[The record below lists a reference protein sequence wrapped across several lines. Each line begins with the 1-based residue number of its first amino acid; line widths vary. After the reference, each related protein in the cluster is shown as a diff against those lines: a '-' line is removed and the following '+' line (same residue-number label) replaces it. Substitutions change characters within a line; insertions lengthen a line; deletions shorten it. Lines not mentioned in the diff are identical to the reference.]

1 MKPAAILAAGLGIAA
16 TASVPV
22 LATALGATGAQ
33 PAAGQIEMF
42 STPALNG
49 GTSTVLITGAI
60 GDYGKSV
67 KINKAGQP
75 DPKGPYSELHLQ
87 KAPSLSTAPRSK
99 NGSKP
104 EAPKPNSTPSAAR
117 YKDPSPQPNRSS
129 QAQAHTPTP
138 PGRSTSPSPSPSSPQ
153 PTQPAQSKANATPVT
168 GQTSVRNRPRCRHH
182 QLQMKTRES
191 GPHAANECQASVSA
205 VARKL
210 RLPCEGQ
217 CPQKQQSEPACGVS
231 PGCRIGPG
239 ASAGVPADRPSPCR
253 ERDSAPLTSQTA
265 AQIEKEQLFHCVGA

>member
-75 DPKGPYSELHLQ
+75 DPKGPYSELHLHKGTVVVDGAALQ
-87 KAPSLSTAPRSK
+87 KRIQA
-99 NGSKP
+99 GS
-104 EAPKPNSTPSAAR
+104 
-117 YKDPSPQPNRSS
+117 
-129 QAQAHTPTP
+129 AQAKLNPVSCSLQGSVTAAEPIISGT
-138 PGRSTSPSPSPSSPQ
+138 G
-153 PTQPAQSKANATPVT
+153 AYANATGTINVT
-168 GQTSVRNRPRCRHH
+168 FTLAELAPTYTTGPEQGKCNTSNGPDAAFATVR
-182 QLQMKTRES
+182 
-191 GPHAANECQASVSA
+191 
-205 VARKL
+205 
-210 RLPCEGQ
+210 
-217 CPQKQQSEPACGVS
+217 GVGTIS
-231 PGCRIGPG
+231 F
-239 ASAGVPADRPSPCR
+239 
-253 ERDSAPLTSQTA
+253 
-265 AQIEKEQLFHCVGA
+265 K